1 MLNDLMQKYI
11 DKFKDDITLNTFL
24 DLEEQEQI
32 KILTEC
38 LEQNKR
44 IYENAY
50 FNDNYMEKNI

>member
-1 MLNDLMQKYI
+1 MQKYI